1 MIIIGKY
8 KKKKLLENIRENIK
22 EKFGEEGFLATHLEH

>member
-22 EKFGEEGFLATHLEH
+22 EKFGEEGFLVTHLEH